1 MIEQPITHVYTAPIG
16 PLKSKLINMGTPVR
30 SHETVPGRRGKG
42 MSKGGPRI
50 TSDAAA
56 RAPNMLARTSFL
68 VSNLCNYASPV
79 ERKMVYAKLYLCF
92 LQNKM
97 SFSST
102 YINMFKSFFE

>member
-1 MIEQPITHVYTAPIG
+1 MIEQPITHVYTAARG
-16 PLKSKLINMGTPVR
+16 PAKSKLIIMGTPVR

-68 VSNLCNYASPV
+68 VSSLCNYASPA
-79 ERKMVYAKLYLCF
+79 AKDMLCAKSYLCF
-92 LQNKM
+92 LQNYM

-102 YINMFKSFFE
+102 YINVLKSFF